1 MTTYDVY
8 SRQGADNRFA
18 PRSDVN
24 ALTNAQV
31 AQGAEIGTLKEQV
44 RAQLLLS
51 NMLPRPAG
59 PNIPAT
65 LVVGFIG
72 DSWCTARA
80 GGEGGAPEEAT
91 LAAVAARRLGVA
103 AAVSGQGSTGWAH
116 VPTPQGDTGFFS
128 APARVDAVLDAHPS
142 LLVVVGS
149 VNDNWAIDQ
158 PPVPSDPASGPA
170 AIKNS
175 VVALVT
181 RVRDRAPAL
190 PIIVVGPQPTSE
202 YRTYAGSSHKNA
214 AAVRAGVEAAG
225 GAGNGVWFTDWLG
238 VAVSPATRWD
248 PATSPNRHWGRGEV
262 ICYDGVNYEVTE
274 ASWVPSSNP
283 DAADPYL
290 ASFLPSAPVSRR
302 TAVLSGRGAV
312 GKTPSSGT
320 RALWLMADET
330 HVNVAGAQA
339 FGVELADRVIE
350 GVSALRDWII
360 AKGPVVVRPAT
371 PTPPPPGPNP
381 PAPPAPARPM
391 GALAD
396 VRDARWGVKWGA
408 LSATALQGAL
418 SQLPEGAAVR
428 GSAALPVRMSK
439 DEGADR
445 FVTSTVSSITPKGG
459 GAAVRINQSTVAQL
473 KAVEDVNGVV
483 ATLGE
488 ALDILDAA
496 PARTPIIVECMD
508 TSNDIIAD
516 YWVYDQKMMQY
527 LLGRYGAQ
535 AAKRVIVA
543 TNGTLNA
550 ARQKAKADAALKAL
564 PRLAYKPSGPWTA
577 EDVGALRA
585 VDMIACR
592 SNDASKPEVLAAIK
606 NHPEKPGLWW
616 AGMTTA
622 AHVDAAR
629 AASKAA
635 GLAIE
640 GWLMEAREAAP
651 GALSTALPVMP

>member
-1 MTTYDVY
+1 MATYPVY
-8 SRQGADNRFA
+8 SKAGVDRRFA
-18 PRSDVN
+18 PRASVD
-24 ALTNAQV
+24 ALTSAQV
-31 AQGAEIGTLKEQV
+31 AQGAEIGTLKEQI

-51 NMLPRPAG
+51 NMLPRQGG
-59 PNIPAT
+59 PGTPGALT
-65 LVVGFIG
+65 VGFIG
-72 DSWCTARA
+72 DSWCTAGA
-80 GGEGGAPEEAT
+80 GGQGGAPEEAT

-103 AAVSGQGSTGWAH
+103 AAVSGQGSTGWAR
-116 VPTPQGDTGFFS
+116 VPDPNPTGAAPFS
-128 APARVDAVLDAHPS
+128 APARVDAVLDARPS

-149 VNDNWAIDQ
+149 VNDNWTIDQ
-158 PPVPSDPASGPA
+158 PPIPSDPNSGPA
-170 AIKNS
+170 AITAS
-175 VVALVT
+175 VKALVD

-214 AAVRAGVEAAG
+214 KAVRDGVNAAG
-225 GAGNGVWFTDWLG
+225 GLTNGIWFSDWLG
-238 VAVSPATRWD
+238 VATTSATRWD
-248 PATSPNRHWGRGEV
+248 PATSPARHWSRGEV
-262 ICYDGVNYEVTE
+262 ICYEGVNYEVV
-274 ASWVPSSNP
+274 ADAWVPNANP

-302 TAVLSGRGAV
+302 TAVLTGKGAV
-312 GKTPSSGT
+312 GKTPASGT

-350 GVSALRDWII
+350 GTQALRDWII

-371 PTPPPPGPNP
+371 PTPPPPP
-381 PAPPAPARPM
+381 PTPPAPARPM

-418 SQLPEGAAVR
+418 SQLPQGAAVR

-459 GAAVRINQSTVAQL
+459 GAAVRINQSTIAQL

-496 PARTPIIVECMD
+496 PARSPIVVECMD

-516 YWVYDQKMMQY
+516 YWVYDQKMMEF
-527 LLGRYGAQ
+527 LLARYGAQ
-535 AAKRVIVA
+535 AAKRIIVA

-550 ARQKAKADAALKAL
+550 ARVKAKEDAALKVL
-564 PRLAYKPSGPWTA
+564 PRMACKPSGPWTA
-577 EDVGALRA
+577 EDIGKLKA

-606 NHPEKPGLWW
+606 NHPERPGLWW
-616 AGMTTA
+616 QGMTTA
-622 AHVDAAR
+622 GHVETAK

-640 GWLMEAREAAP
+640 GWLMEALEASP
-651 GALSTALPVMP
+651 GALSTALPIRP

>member
-8 SRQGADNRFA
+8 SKRGADKRFA
-18 PRSDVN
+18 PKADVN
-24 ALTNAQV
+24 ALTGAQI

-51 NMLPRPAG
+51 NMLPRQGG
-59 PNIPAT
+59 PGTPSA

-91 LAAVAARRLGVA
+91 MVQIAAKRLGVA
-103 AAVSGQGSTGWAH
+103 AAVSGQGSTGWART
-116 VPTPQGDTGFFS
+116 PSPQGSTGFFS
-128 APARVDAVLDAHPS
+128 APERVDAVLDAHPS

-149 VNDNWAIDQ
+149 VNDNWAIDR
-158 PPVPSDPASGPA
+158 PPTPADPASGPK
-170 AIKNS
+170 AITDS
-175 VVALVT
+175 VKALVD
-181 RVRDRAPAL
+181 RVRTRAPAL

-202 YRTYAGSSHKNA
+202 YRTYAGSSHKNVH
-214 AAVRAGVEAAG
+214 AVKDGVDLAG
-225 GAGNGVWFTDWLG
+225 GPANGVWFSDWLG
-238 VAVSPATRWD
+238 VATSPATRWD
-248 PATSPNRHWGRGEV
+248 PASSPGRHWGRGEI
-262 ICYDGVNYEVTE
+262 ICHEGVNYEVTE
-274 ASWVPSSNP
+274 AWIPSSNP

-312 GKTPSSGT
+312 GKTPASGT
-320 RALWLMADET
+320 RALWLMSDET

-339 FGVELADRVIE
+339 FGVELADRIIE
-350 GVSALRDWII
+350 GVVALREWVIS
-360 AKGPVVVRPAT
+360 KGPVVVRPA
-371 PTPPPPGPNP
+371 PAPPPGPGP
-381 PAPPAPARPM
+381 QPARPM

-459 GAAVRINQSTVAQL
+459 GAAVRINQSTVPQL

-527 LLGRYGAQ
+527 LLGRYGA
-535 AAKRVIVA
+535 AAPKRVIVA

-550 ARQKAKADAALKAL
+550 ARQKAKADAALKVL

-577 EDVGALRA
+577 EDIGGLKA

-592 SNDASKPEVLAAIK
+592 SNDTSKPEVLAAIK
-606 NHPEKPGLWW
+606 NHPEGPGLWW

-622 AHVDAAR
+622 AHVEAAK

-640 GWLMEAREAAP
+640 GWIMEAKEAAP
-651 GALSTALPVMP
+651 GALSTALPVRP

>member
-8 SRQGADNRFA
+8 SKRGADNRFA
-18 PRSDVN
+18 PKASVD

-31 AQGAEIGTLKEQV
+31 AQGAEIGTLKEQI

-51 NMLPRPAG
+51 NMLPRQGG
-59 PNIPAT
+59 PDTPSA

-72 DSWCTARA
+72 DSWMTPQA
-80 GGEGGAPEEAT
+80 GGQGGAPEEAT
-91 LAAVAARRLGVA
+91 MPQIAAKRLGVA
-103 AAVSGQGSTGWAH
+103 AAISGQGSTGWAR
-116 VPTPQGDTGFFS
+116 VPDPNPTGAAPFS
-128 APARVDAVLDAHPS
+128 APGRVDAVLDAHPS

-158 PPVPSDPASGPA
+158 PPVPSDPNSGPA
-170 AIKNS
+170 AITAS
-175 VVALVT
+175 VKALVD

-214 AAVRAGVEAAG
+214 KAVRDGVNASG
-225 GAGNGVWFTDWLG
+225 GADNGVWFMDWLG
-238 VAVSPATRWD
+238 VATTSATRWD
-248 PATSPNRHWGRGEV
+248 PAMSPARHWSRGEI
-262 ICYDGVNYEVTE
+262 ICYDGVNYEVV
-274 ASWVPSSNP
+274 ASSWVPQSNP

-302 TAVLSGRGAV
+302 TAVLTGKGAV
-312 GKTPSSGT
+312 GKPAATGT

-350 GVSALRDWII
+350 GTQALRDWII

-371 PTPPPPGPNP
+371 PPTPPPQ
-381 PAPPAPARPM
+381 PARPM

-408 LSATALQGAL
+408 LSASALGGAL
-418 SQLPEGAAVR
+418 SQLIEGETLR
-428 GSAALPVRMSK
+428 GSVALPVRMSK

-459 GAAVRINQSTVAQL
+459 GAAVRINASTIAQL

-496 PARTPIIVECMD
+496 PPRTPIIVECMD

-516 YWVYDQKMMQY
+516 YWVYDQKMMEF
-527 LLGRYGAQ
+527 LLARYGAA
-535 AAKRVIVA
+535 AAKRIIVA

-550 ARQKAKADAALKAL
+550 ARIKAKEDAALKVL

-577 EDVGALRA
+577 EDIGKLKA

-606 NHPEKPGLWW
+606 NHPERPGLWW
-616 AGMTTA
+616 QGMTTA
-622 AHVDAAR
+622 GHVESAK

-640 GWLMEAREAAP
+640 GWLMEALEASP
-651 GALSTALPVMP
+651 GALSTALPIMP

>member
-8 SRQGADNRFA
+8 SKRGADNRFA
-18 PRSDVN
+18 PKSDVGT
-24 ALTNAQV
+24 LTSAQI
-31 AQGAEIGTLKEQV
+31 AQGAEIGTLKEQI

-51 NMLPRPAG
+51 NMLPRQGG
-59 PNIPAT
+59 PGTPSALT
-65 LVVGFIG
+65 VGFIG
-72 DSWCTARA
+72 DSWMTPQA
-80 GGEGGAPEEAT
+80 GGPGGASEEAT
-91 LAAVAARRLGVA
+91 MPQIAAKRLGVA
-103 AAVSGQGSTGWAH
+103 AAVSGQGSTGWAR
-116 VPTPQGDTGFFS
+116 TPSPANGTGFFS

-158 PPVPSDPASGPA
+158 PPVPSDPASGPR
-170 AIKNS
+170 AISQS
-175 VVALVT
+175 VKALVD

-190 PIIVVGPQPTSE
+190 PIVVVGPQPTSE

-214 AAVRAGVEAAG
+214 HAVFDGVTAAG
-225 GAGNGVWFTDWLG
+225 GLTNGIWFSDWLG
-238 VAVSPATRWD
+238 VATSPATRWD
-248 PATSPNRHWGRGEV
+248 PATSPNRHWSQGEV

-274 ASWVPSSNP
+274 AWIPSSNP

-302 TAVLSGRGAV
+302 TAVLTGRGAV

-339 FGVELADRVIE
+339 FGVELADRIIE
-350 GVSALRDWII
+350 GVAALREWII
-360 AKGPVVVRPAT
+360 ARGPVVVRPA
-371 PTPPPPGPNP
+371 PATPPDPN
-381 PAPPAPARPM
+381 PPAPARPM

-418 SQLPEGAAVR
+418 AQLPEGAAVR

-527 LLGRYGAQ
+527 LLARYGAQ

-550 ARQKAKADAALKAL
+550 ARQKAKADAALKVL

-577 EDVGALRA
+577 EDVGALKA

-606 NHPEKPGLWW
+606 NHPEGPGLWW

-622 AHVDAAR
+622 AHVEAAR

-640 GWLMEAREAAP
+640 GWLMEAKEAAP
-651 GALSTALPVMP
+651 GALSTALPVKP

>member
-8 SRQGADNRFA
+8 SKTGADNRFA
-18 PRSDVN
+18 PKADVN
-24 ALTNAQV
+24 ALTSAQI

-44 RAQLLLS
+44 RAQLVLA
-51 NMLPRPAG
+51 NMLPRLGG
-59 PNIPAT
+59 PSAPST
-65 LVVGFIG
+65 VVVGFIG
-72 DSWCTARA
+72 DSWSTPGA
-80 GGEGGAPEEAT
+80 GGQGGAPEEAT
-91 LAAVAARRLGVA
+91 MPQIAAKRLGVG

-116 VPTPQGDTGFFS
+116 VPTPTPQGDTGFFS
-128 APARVDAVLDAHPS
+128 APKRVDAVLDAHPS

-158 PPVPSDPASGPA
+158 PPVPSDPASGPK
-170 AIKNS
+170 AISQS
-175 VVALVT
+175 VKALVD
-181 RVRDRAPAL
+181 RVRTRAPAL

-202 YRTYAGSSHKNA
+202 YRTYSGSSHKNVH
-214 AAVRAGVEAAG
+214 AVKDGVDLAG
-225 GAGNGVWFTDWLG
+225 GLTNGIWFSDWLG
-238 VAVSPATRWD
+238 VATSPATRWD
-248 PATSPNRHWGRGEV
+248 PASSPNRHWVRGEI
-262 ICYDGVNYEVTE
+262 ICHEGVNYEVV
-274 ASWVPSSNP
+274 ADAWVPSANP

-312 GKTPSSGT
+312 GKTPASGT
-320 RALWLMADET
+320 RALWLMSDET

-350 GVSALRDWII
+350 GVQALREWII
-360 AKGPVVVRPAT
+360 SKGPVVVRPA
-371 PTPPPPGPNP
+371 PAPGPGP
-381 PAPPAPARPM
+381 QPAGRPC
-391 GALAD
+391 GAAAD

-408 LSATALQGAL
+408 LSASALQAAL
-418 SQLPEGAAVR
+418 AQLPEGGGAALR

-459 GAAVRINQSTVAQL
+459 GAAVRINQSTVPQL
-473 KAVEDVNGVV
+473 KAVEDVNGTV

-516 YWVYDQKMMQY
+516 YWVYDRKMMEF
-527 LLGRYGAQ
+527 LLARYGAN

-550 ARQKAKADAALKAL
+550 ARAKAKADAALKVL

-577 EDVGALRA
+577 EDIGALKA

-592 SNDASKPEVLAAIK
+592 SNDTSKPEVLTAIK

-622 AHVDAAR
+622 AHVEAAKT
-629 AASKAA
+629 ASKAA

-640 GWLMEAREAAP
+640 GWIMEAKEAAP
-651 GALSTALPVMP
+651 GALSTALPVRP

>member
-1 MTTYDVY
+1 MATYPVY
-8 SRQGADNRFA
+8 SKAGVDRRFA
-18 PRSDVN
+18 PKASVD

-51 NMLPRPAG
+51 NMLPRQGG
-59 PNIPAT
+59 PGVPTT

-72 DSWCTARA
+72 DSWAIPGA
-80 GGEGGAPEEAT
+80 GGQGGAPEEAT
-91 LAAVAARRLGVA
+91 MPQIAARRLGVA
-103 AAVSGQGSTGWAH
+103 AAVSGQGSTGWART
-116 VPTPQGDTGFFS
+116 PTPQGDTGFFS
-128 APARVDAVLDAHPS
+128 APARVDKVLDAHPS

-158 PPVPSDPASGPA
+158 PPVPSDPASGPK
-170 AIKNS
+170 AIKDS
-175 VVALVT
+175 VTSLVT

-214 AAVRAGVEAAG
+214 AAVKAGVEAAG
-225 GAGNGVWFTDWLG
+225 GPMNGIWFSDWLG
-238 VAVSPATRWD
+238 VATTSATRWD
-248 PATSPNRHWGRGEV
+248 PATSPARHWSRGEI
-262 ICYDGVNYEVTE
+262 ICYEGVNYEVT
-274 ASWVPSSNP
+274 ADAWVPSVNP

-312 GKTPSSGT
+312 GKTPASGT

-350 GVSALRDWII
+350 GVQALREWII

-371 PTPPPPGPNP
+371 PTPPPPPGPTP
-381 PAPPAPARPM
+381 PARPM

-408 LSATALQGAL
+408 LSATALRGAL
-418 SQLPEGAAVR
+418 SQLIEGETLR
-428 GSAALPVRMSK
+428 GSVALPVRMSK

-459 GAAVRINQSTVAQL
+459 GAAVRINQSTIAQL

-496 PARTPIIVECMD
+496 PARSPIVVECMD
-508 TSNDIIAD
+508 TNNDIIAD
-516 YWVYDQKMMQY
+516 YWVYDRKMMEF
-527 LLGRYGAQ
+527 LLARYGAQ
-535 AAKRVIVA
+535 VAKRVIVA

-550 ARQKAKADAALKAL
+550 ARVKAKADAALKVL
-564 PRLAYKPSGPWTA
+564 PRMACKPSGPWTA
-577 EDVGALRA
+577 EDIGRLKA

-606 NHPEKPGLWW
+606 NHPERPGLWW
-616 AGMTTA
+616 QGMTTA
-622 AHVDAAR
+622 GHVESAK

-640 GWLMEAREAAP
+640 GWLMEALEASP
-651 GALSTALPVMP
+651 GALSTALPIMP

>member
-1 MTTYDVY
+1 MATYPVY
-8 SRQGADNRFA
+8 SKAGVDRRFA
-18 PRSDVN
+18 PKASVE

-31 AQGAEIGTLKEQV
+31 AQGAEIGTLKEQI

-51 NMLPRPAG
+51 NMLPRQGGPGTPAS
-59 PNIPAT
+59 I
-65 LVVGFIG
+65 VVGFIG
-72 DSWCTARA
+72 DSWATPGA
-80 GGEGGAPEEAT
+80 GGQGGAPEEAT
-91 LAAVAARRLGVA
+91 MPQIAAKRLGVA
-103 AAVSGQGSTGWAH
+103 AAISGQGSTGWAR
-116 VPTPQGDTGFFS
+116 VPDPNPTGAAPFS

-158 PPVPSDPASGPA
+158 PPTPGDPASGPA
-170 AIKNS
+170 AVKAS
-175 VVALVT
+175 VQALVT

-190 PIIVVGPQPTSE
+190 PIVVVGPQPTSE
-202 YRTYAGSSHKNA
+202 YRAYAGSSHKNA
-214 AAVRAGVEAAG
+214 AAVKAGVVAAG
-225 GAGNGVWFTDWLG
+225 GSANGIWFSDWLG
-238 VAVSPATRWD
+238 VATTSATRWD
-248 PATSPNRHWGRGEV
+248 PATSPARHWSRSEV
-262 ICYDGVNYEVTE
+262 ICFDGVNYEVV
-274 ASWVPSSNP
+274 ADAWVPNANP

-290 ASFLPSAPVSRR
+290 ASFLPSTPVSRR

-312 GKTPSSGT
+312 GKTPASGT

-339 FGVELADRVIE
+339 FGVELADRIIE
-350 GVSALRDWII
+350 GVQALREWII
-360 AKGPVVVRPAT
+360 SKGPVVVRPA
-371 PTPPPPGPNP
+371 PP
-381 PAPPAPARPM
+381 PARPT

-408 LSATALQGAL
+408 LSASALQGAL
-418 SQLPEGAAVR
+418 SQLPEGETLR
-428 GSAALPVRMSK
+428 GSVALPVRMSK

-459 GAAVRINQSTVAQL
+459 GAAVRINQSTIAQL

-488 ALDILDAA
+488 ALSLLDAA
-496 PARTPIIVECMD
+496 PPRTPIVVECMD
-508 TSNDIIAD
+508 TNNDIIAD
-516 YWVYDQKMMQY
+516 YWVYDQKMMEF
-527 LLGRYGAQ
+527 LLARYGAQ
-535 AAKRVIVA
+535 AAKRIIVA

-550 ARQKAKADAALKAL
+550 ARIKAKEDAALKVL
-564 PRLAYKPSGPWTA
+564 PRMAYKPSGPWTA
-577 EDVGALRA
+577 EDINALKA

-592 SNDASKPEVLAAIK
+592 SNDASEPEVLAAIK
-606 NHPEKPGLWW
+606 NHPERPGLWW

-622 AHVDAAR
+622 GHVETAK

-640 GWLMEAREAAP
+640 GWLMEALEAAP
-651 GALSTALPVMP
+651 GALSTALPVRP

>member
-1 MTTYDVY
+1 MATYPVY
-8 SRQGADNRFA
+8 SKAGVDRRFA
-18 PRSDVN
+18 PKASVD

-31 AQGAEIGTLKEQV
+31 AQGAEIGTLKERI

-51 NMLPRPAG
+51 NMLPRLAG
-59 PNIPAT
+59 PNTPAT

-91 LAAVAARRLGVA
+91 MVQIAAKRLGVA
-103 AAVSGQGSTGWAH
+103 AAVSGQGSTGWART
-116 VPTPQGDTGFFS
+116 PSPQGTTGFFS

-149 VNDNWAIDQ
+149 VNDNWTIDQ
-158 PPVPSDPASGPA
+158 PPTPGDPESGPA
-170 AIKNS
+170 AIKAS
-175 VVALVT
+175 VVSLVT

-190 PIIVVGPQPTSE
+190 PIVVVGPQPTSE

-214 AAVRAGVEAAG
+214 KAVRDGVNASG
-225 GAGNGVWFTDWLG
+225 GANNGVWFSDWLG
-238 VAVSPATRWD
+238 VATAPATRWD
-248 PATSPNRHWGRGEV
+248 PATSPARHWSRSEV
-262 ICYDGVNYEVTE
+262 ICYEGVNYEVT
-274 ASWVPSSNP
+274 ADSWVPSSNP

-302 TAVLSGRGAV
+302 TAVLTGRGAV
-312 GKTPSSGT
+312 GKPSATGT
-320 RALWLMADET
+320 RALWLMSDET
-330 HVNVAGAQA
+330 HVNVGGAQA

-350 GVSALRDWII
+350 GVQALREWII
-360 AKGPVVVRPAT
+360 SKGPVIVRPAS
-371 PTPPPPGPNP
+371 PT
-381 PAPPAPARPM
+381 PARPT

-428 GSAALPVRMSK
+428 GSVALPVRMSK

-459 GAAVRINQSTVAQL
+459 GAAVRINASTIAQL

-488 ALDILDAA
+488 ALSLLDAA
-496 PARTPIIVECMD
+496 PARTPIVVECMD

-527 LLGRYGAQ
+527 LLARYGA
-535 AAKRVIVA
+535 AAPKRIIVA

-550 ARQKAKADAALKAL
+550 ARIKAKEDAALKVL

-577 EDVGALRA
+577 EDIGRLKA

-606 NHPEKPGLWW
+606 NHPERPGLWW
-616 AGMTTA
+616 QGMTTA
-622 AHVDAAR
+622 AHVEAAR

-640 GWLMEAREAAP
+640 GWLMEAKEAAP
-651 GALSTALPVMP
+651 GALSTALPVKP

>member
-8 SRQGADNRFA
+8 SRRGADNRFA
-18 PRSDVN
+18 DKA
-24 ALTNAQV
+24 ALNSLTSAQI
-31 AQGAEIGTLKEQV
+31 AQGAEIGALKEQV
-44 RAQLLLS
+44 RAQLVLA
-51 NMLPRPAG
+51 NMLPRLGG
-59 PNIPAT
+59 PSTPST
-65 LVVGFIG
+65 VVVGFIG
-72 DSWCTARA
+72 DSWATPGA
-80 GGEGGAPEEAT
+80 GGPGGASEEAT
-91 LAAVAARRLGVA
+91 MPQIAAKRLGVA
-103 AAVSGQGSTGWAH
+103 AAVSGQGSTGWART
-116 VPTPQGDTGFFS
+116 PTPQGDTGFFS
-128 APARVDAVLDAHPS
+128 APSRIDAVLDAHPA

-158 PPVPSDPASGPA
+158 PPTPGDPESGPR
-170 AIKNS
+170 AITDS
-175 VVALVT
+175 VKALVD

-190 PIIVVGPQPTSE
+190 PIIIVGPQPTSE

-214 AAVRAGVEAAG
+214 AAVKAGVAAAG
-225 GAGNGVWFTDWLG
+225 GQSNGVWFSDWLG

-248 PATSPNRHWGRGEV
+248 PTAGPNRHWGRGEV
-262 ICYDGVNYEVTE
+262 ICYDGVNYEVT
-274 ASWVPSSNP
+274 ADSWVPSVNP

-312 GKTPSSGT
+312 GKTPASGT
-320 RALWLMADET
+320 RALWLMNDET
-330 HVNVAGAQA
+330 HVNVGGAQA

-350 GVSALRDWII
+350 GVVALREWII
-360 AKGPVVVRPAT
+360 SKGPVVVRPAS
-371 PTPPPPGPNP
+371 PTPPGPGPQ
-381 PAPPAPARPM
+381 PARPM
-391 GALAD
+391 GAMAD

-408 LSATALQGAL
+408 LSTTALQGAL
-418 SQLPEGAAVR
+418 AQLPEGGAAALR

-459 GAAVRINQSTVAQL
+459 GAAVRINQSTIAQL
-473 KAVEDVNGVV
+473 KAVEDVNGTV

-496 PARTPIIVECMD
+496 PARTPVIVECMD

-516 YWVYDQKMMQY
+516 YWVYDRRMMEF
-527 LLGRYGAQ
+527 LLGRYGA
-535 AAKRVIVA
+535 AASKRVIVA

-550 ARQKAKADAALKAL
+550 ARQKAKADAALRVL

-577 EDVGALRA
+577 EDISALKA

-592 SNDASKPEVLAAIK
+592 SNDTSKPEVLAAIK

-622 AHVDAAR
+622 AHVDAAKT
-629 AASKAA
+629 ASRAA

-640 GWLMEAREAAP
+640 GWIMEAKEAAP
-651 GALSTALPVMP
+651 GALSTALPVRP

>member
-1 MTTYDVY
+1 MVTYPVY
-8 SRQGADNRFA
+8 SKAGVDRRFA
-18 PRSDVN
+18 PKASVD

-31 AQGAEIGTLKEQV
+31 AQGAEIGELKEQV

-51 NMLPRPAG
+51 NMLPRQGG
-59 PNIPAT
+59 PGTPSALT
-65 LVVGFIG
+65 VGFIG

-80 GGEGGAPEEAT
+80 GGPEGAPEEAT
-91 LAAVAARRLGVA
+91 MPQIAAKRLGVA

-116 VPTPQGDTGFFS
+116 VPTPQNGTGFFS

-158 PPVPSDPASGPA
+158 PPVPSDPASGPR
-170 AIKNS
+170 AISQS
-175 VVALVT
+175 VKALVD

-214 AAVRAGVEAAG
+214 KAVLDGVTAAG
-225 GAGNGVWFTDWLG
+225 GAGNGIHFVDWLG
-238 VAVSPATRWD
+238 VATSPATRWD

-262 ICYDGVNYEVTE
+262 ICYDGVNYEVT
-274 ASWVPSSNP
+274 ADSWVPSSNP

-312 GKTPSSGT
+312 GKTPASGT
-320 RALWLMADET
+320 RALWLMSDET
-330 HVNVAGAQA
+330 HVNVGGAQA
-339 FGVELADRVIE
+339 FGVELADRIIE
-350 GVSALRDWII
+350 GVQALRDWII
-360 AKGPVVVRPAT
+360 AKGPVVVRPA
-371 PTPPPPGPNP
+371 PPPGPGP
-381 PAPPAPARPM
+381 QPARPM

-408 LSATALQGAL
+408 LSATALRGAL

-445 FVTSTVSSITPKGG
+445 FVTSTVSTITPKGG

-473 KAVEDVNGVV
+473 KAVEDVNGTV

-527 LLGRYGAQ
+527 LLGRYGA
-535 AAKRVIVA
+535 AASKRVIVA

-550 ARQKAKADAALKAL
+550 ARQKAKADAALKVL

-577 EDVGALRA
+577 EDIGGLKA

-592 SNDASKPEVLAAIK
+592 SNDTSKPEVLAAIK
-606 NHPEKPGLWW
+606 NHPEGPGLWW

-629 AASKAA
+629 AASSAA

-640 GWLMEAREAAP
+640 GWLMEAKEAAP
-651 GALSTALPVMP
+651 GALSTALPVRP

>member
-8 SRQGADNRFA
+8 SKRGADNRFA
-18 PRSDVN
+18 PKASVDS
-24 ALTNAQV
+24 LTNAQV

-51 NMLPRPAG
+51 NMLPRLGG
-59 PNIPAT
+59 PNTPST
-65 LVVGFIG
+65 VVVGFIG
-72 DSWCTARA
+72 DSWCTAGA
-80 GGEGGAPEEAT
+80 GGQGGAPEEAT
-91 LAAVAARRLGVA
+91 MVSVAAKRLGVG
-103 AAVSGQGSTGWAH
+103 AAVSGQGSTGWART
-116 VPTPQGDTGFFS
+116 PSPQGSTGFFS
-128 APARVDAVLDAHPS
+128 APSRIDAVLDAHPS

-158 PPVPSDPASGPA
+158 PPVPSDPASGPR
-170 AIKNS
+170 AISQAVK
-175 VVALVT
+175 ALVD
-181 RVRDRAPAL
+181 RVRTRAPAL

-202 YRTYAGSSHKNA
+202 YRTYAGSSHKNVH
-214 AAVRAGVEAAG
+214 AVKDGVDLAG
-225 GAGNGVWFTDWLG
+225 GPANGIWFTDWLG

-248 PATSPNRHWGRGEV
+248 PASSPNRHWGRGEI
-262 ICYDGVNYEVTE
+262 ICYDGVNYEVT
-274 ASWVPSSNP
+274 ADSWVPSANP

-312 GKTPSSGT
+312 GKTPASGT
-320 RALWLMADET
+320 RALWLMSDET
-330 HVNVAGAQA
+330 HVNVGGAQA
-339 FGVELADRVIE
+339 FGVELADRIIE
-350 GVSALRDWII
+350 GVASLREWII
-360 AKGPVVVRPAT
+360 SKGPVVVRPA
-371 PTPPPPGPNP
+371 PAPGP
-381 PAPPAPARPM
+381 AAVRPM
-391 GALAD
+391 GAAAD

-459 GAAVRINQSTVAQL
+459 GAAVRINQSTIAQL

-496 PARTPIIVECMD
+496 PARTPVIVECMD

-516 YWVYDQKMMQY
+516 YWVYDRKMMEF
-527 LLGRYGAQ
+527 LLARYGA
-535 AAKRVIVA
+535 AAPERVIVA

-550 ARQKAKADAALKAL
+550 ARQKAKADAALKVL

-592 SNDASKPEVLAAIK
+592 SNDTSKPEVLAAIR

-622 AHVDAAR
+622 AHVEAAKT
-629 AASKAA
+629 ASSAA

-640 GWLMEAREAAP
+640 GWIMEAKEAAP
-651 GALSTALPVMP
+651 GALSTALPVRP

>member
-8 SRQGADNRFA
+8 SKTGADNRFA
-18 PRSDVN
+18 PKASVD
-24 ALTNAQV
+24 ALTSAQI
-31 AQGAEIGTLKEQV
+31 AQGAEIGTLREQV
-44 RAQLLLS
+44 RAQLVLA
-51 NMLPRPAG
+51 NMLPRQGG
-59 PNIPAT
+59 PGVPTA

-72 DSWCTARA
+72 DSWMTPGA
-80 GGEGGAPEEAT
+80 GGQGGAPEEAT
-91 LAAVAARRLGVA
+91 VPQIAAKRLGVG

-116 VPTPQGDTGFFS
+116 VPTPAPAGVGFFS
-128 APARVDAVLDAHPS
+128 SPSRIDAVLDAHPS

-158 PPVPSDPASGPA
+158 PPTPADPASGPK
-170 AIKNS
+170 AISQS
-175 VVALVT
+175 VKALVE

-202 YRTYAGSSHKNA
+202 YRTYAGSSHKNVH
-214 AAVRAGVEAAG
+214 AVKDGVDLAG
-225 GAGNGVWFTDWLG
+225 GLTNGIWFSDWLG

-248 PATSPNRHWGRGEV
+248 PTAGPNRHWGRGEV

-312 GKTPSSGT
+312 GKTPASGT
-320 RALWLMADET
+320 RALWLMNDET

-339 FGVELADRVIE
+339 FGVELADRIIE

-360 AKGPVVVRPAT
+360 AKGPVVVRSAT
-371 PTPPPPGPNP
+371 PPAPPPPGPNP
-381 PAPPAPARPM
+381 PAGRPC
-391 GALAD
+391 GAAAD

-418 SQLPEGAAVR
+418 SQLPEGGGAVLR

-459 GAAVRINQSTVAQL
+459 GAAVRINQSTIAQL
-473 KAVEDVNGVV
+473 KAVEDVNGTV

-496 PARTPIIVECMD
+496 PARTPVIVECMD

-516 YWVYDQKMMQY
+516 YWVYDRKMMQY
-527 LLGRYGAQ
+527 LLARYGAA

-550 ARQKAKADAALKAL
+550 ARQKAKADAALKVL

-577 EDVGALRA
+577 EDVGALKA

-592 SNDASKPEVLAAIK
+592 SNDTSEPEVLAAIR

-622 AHVDAAR
+622 AHVEAAR

-640 GWLMEAREAAP
+640 GWIMEAKEAAP
-651 GALSTALPVMP
+651 GALSTALPVRP

>member
-8 SRQGADNRFA
+8 SKRGADNRFA
-18 PRSDVN
+18 PKSEVG
-24 ALTNAQV
+24 ALTSAQV

-51 NMLPRPAG
+51 NMLPRLGG
-59 PNIPAT
+59 PNTPST
-65 LVVGFIG
+65 VVVGFIG
-72 DSWCTARA
+72 DSWMTPGA
-80 GGEGGAPEEAT
+80 GGQGGAPEEAT
-91 LAAVAARRLGVA
+91 MPQIAAKRLGVG
-103 AAVSGQGSTGWAH
+103 AAVSGQGSTGWAR
-116 VPTPQGDTGFFS
+116 TPNPANGTGFFS
-128 APARVDAVLDAHPS
+128 APERVDAVLDAHPS

-158 PPVPSDPASGPA
+158 PPTPADPASGPA
-170 AIKNS
+170 AIKAS
-175 VVALVT
+175 VQALVT

-190 PIIVVGPQPTSE
+190 PIVIIGPQPTSE

-214 AAVRAGVEAAG
+214 HAVFDGVTAAG
-225 GAGNGVWFTDWLG
+225 GLTNGIWFSDWLG
-238 VAVSPATRWD
+238 VATSAATRWD
-248 PATSPNRHWGRGEV
+248 PASSPNRHWGRGEV
-262 ICYDGVNYEVTE
+262 ICHEGVNYEVV
-274 ASWVPSSNP
+274 ADVWVPSMNP

-312 GKTPSSGT
+312 GKTPASGT

-330 HVNVAGAQA
+330 HVNVGGAQA

-350 GVSALRDWII
+350 GVQALREWII
-360 AKGPVVVRPAT
+360 SKGPVVVRPAS
-371 PTPPPPGPNP
+371 PTPPPPNP
-381 PAPPAPARPM
+381 PAPTPTRPT

-527 LLGRYGAQ
+527 LLGRYGA
-535 AAKRVIVA
+535 AASKRVIVA

-550 ARQKAKADAALKAL
+550 ARQKAKADAALKVL

-577 EDVGALRA
+577 EDISALKA

-592 SNDASKPEVLAAIK
+592 SNDTSKPEVLAAIR

-640 GWLMEAREAAP
+640 GWIMEAKEAAP
-651 GALSTALPVMP
+651 GALSTALPVKP

>member
-1 MTTYDVY
+1 MATYPVY
-8 SRQGADNRFA
+8 SKAGVDRRFA
-18 PRSDVN
+18 PKASVD

-51 NMLPRPAG
+51 NMLPRQGGPGTPAS
-59 PNIPAT
+59 I
-65 LVVGFIG
+65 VVGFIG
-72 DSWCTARA
+72 DSWATPGA
-80 GGEGGAPEEAT
+80 GGAGGAPEEAT
-91 LAAVAARRLGVA
+91 MVSVAAKRLGVA
-103 AAVSGQGSTGWAH
+103 AAISGQGSTGWAR
-116 VPTPQGDTGFFS
+116 VPDPNPTGAAPFS

-158 PPVPSDPASGPA
+158 PPVPSDPASGPE
-170 AIKNS
+170 AIKDS
-175 VVALVT
+175 VTSLVT

-190 PIIVVGPQPTSE
+190 PIVVVGPQPTSE

-214 AAVRAGVEAAG
+214 KAVRDGVNASG
-225 GAGNGVWFTDWLG
+225 GASNGVWFTDWLG
-238 VAVSPATRWD
+238 VSVSSATRWD
-248 PATSPNRHWGRGEV
+248 PATSPARHWSRSEV
-262 ICYDGVNYEVTE
+262 ICYDGVNYEVV
-274 ASWVPSSNP
+274 ASSWVPQSNP

-302 TAVLSGRGAV
+302 TAVLTGKGAV
-312 GKTPSSGT
+312 GKPAATGT

-339 FGVELADRVIE
+339 FGVELADRIIE
-350 GVSALRDWII
+350 GVQALREWIL

-371 PTPPPPGPNP
+371 PTPPPPQ
-381 PAPPAPARPM
+381 PARPM

-408 LSATALQGAL
+408 LSASALGGAL
-418 SQLPEGAAVR
+418 SQLIEGETLR
-428 GSAALPVRMSK
+428 GSVALPVRMSK

-459 GAAVRINQSTVAQL
+459 GAAVRINASTIAQL

-496 PARTPIIVECMD
+496 PPRSPIVVECMD

-516 YWVYDQKMMQY
+516 YWVYDQKMMQF
-527 LLGRYGAQ
+527 LLGRYGA
-535 AAKRVIVA
+535 AASKRVIVA

-550 ARQKAKADAALKAL
+550 ARIKAKEDAALKVL
-564 PRLAYKPSGPWTA
+564 PRMACKPSGPWTA
-577 EDVGALRA
+577 EDIGKLKA

-606 NHPEKPGLWW
+606 NHPERPGLWW
-616 AGMTTA
+616 QGMTTA
-622 AHVDAAR
+622 GHVESAK
-629 AASKAA
+629 AASRAA

-640 GWLMEAREAAP
+640 GWLMEALEASP
-651 GALSTALPVMP
+651 GALSTALPIMP

>member
-1 MTTYDVY
+1 MTTFSVY
-8 SRQGADNRFA
+8 TKAGADKRFA
-18 PRSDVN
+18 DKAGVE
-24 ALTNAQV
+24 ALTSAQI
-31 AQGAEIGTLKEQV
+31 AQGAEIGDLKERM

-51 NMLPRPAG
+51 NMLPRVGG
-59 PNIPAT
+59 PGVPTA

-72 DSWCTARA
+72 DSWCTPGA
-80 GGEGGAPEEAT
+80 GGQGGAPEEAT
-91 LAAVAARRLGVA
+91 MVQIAAKRLGA
-103 AAVSGQGSTGWAH
+103 AAAISGQGSTGWART
-116 VPTPQGDTGFFS
+116 PSPQGSTGFFS
-128 APARVDAVLDAHPS
+128 APERVDAVLDAHPS

-158 PPVPSDPASGPA
+158 PPTPADPASGPK
-170 AIKNS
+170 AITDS
-175 VVALVT
+175 VVSLVT

-202 YRTYAGSSHKNA
+202 YRTYAGSSHKNVH
-214 AAVRAGVEAAG
+214 AVKAGVDASG
-225 GAGNGVWFTDWLG
+225 GVNNGIWFSDWLG
-238 VAVSPATRWD
+238 VATSPATRWD
-248 PATSPNRHWGRGEV
+248 PASSPNRHWGRGEV
-262 ICYDGVNYEVTE
+262 ICFDGVNYEVTE
-274 ASWVPSSNP
+274 AWTPSSNP

-302 TAVLSGRGAV
+302 TAVLTGKGAV
-312 GKTPSSGT
+312 GKTPASGT
-320 RALWLMADET
+320 RALWLMSDET

-339 FGVELADRVIE
+339 FGVELADRIIE
-350 GVSALRDWII
+350 GTQALRDWII
-360 AKGPVVVRPAT
+360 AKGPVVVHPASPT
-371 PTPPPPGPNP
+371 PPPPPGPNP
-381 PAPPAPARPM
+381 PAAARPM

-459 GAAVRINQSTVAQL
+459 GAAVRINQSTIAQL

-496 PARTPIIVECMD
+496 PARTPVIVECMD

-527 LLGRYGAQ
+527 LLARYGA
-535 AAKRVIVA
+535 AASKRVIIA

-577 EDVGALRA
+577 EDVGALKA

-592 SNDASKPEVLAAIK
+592 SNDTSKPEVLAAIK

-622 AHVDAAR
+622 AHVDAAK

-640 GWLMEAREAAP
+640 GWIMEAKEAAP
-651 GALSTALPVMP
+651 GALSTALPVRP

>member
-1 MTTYDVY
+1 MATYPVY
-8 SRQGADNRFA
+8 SKKGADNRFA
-18 PRSDVN
+18 PRSDVS
-24 ALTNAQV
+24 ALTSAQI
-31 AQGAEIGTLKEQV
+31 AQGAEIGTLKEQI

-51 NMLPRPAG
+51 NMLPRQGGPGTPAS
-59 PNIPAT
+59 I
-65 LVVGFIG
+65 VVGFIG
-72 DSWCTARA
+72 DSWATPGA
-80 GGEGGAPEEAT
+80 GGAGGAPEGGT
-91 LAAVAARRLGVA
+91 MPQIAAKRLGVA
-103 AAVSGQGSTGWAH
+103 AAISGQGSTGWAR
-116 VPTPQGDTGFFS
+116 VPDPNPTGAAPFS

-158 PPVPSDPASGPA
+158 PPTPGDPESGPR
-170 AIKNS
+170 AIRAS
-175 VVALVT
+175 VTSLVT

-214 AAVRAGVEAAG
+214 KAVLDGVNASG
-225 GAGNGVWFTDWLG
+225 GANNGIHFVDWLG
-238 VAVSPATRWD
+238 VATSPATRWD
-248 PATSPNRHWGRGEV
+248 PTSGPNRHWGRGEI
-262 ICYDGVNYEVTE
+262 ICYDGVNYEVV
-274 ASWVPSSNP
+274 AGAWVPSANP

-312 GKTPSSGT
+312 GKTPASGT
-320 RALWLMADET
+320 RALWLMNDET
-330 HVNVAGAQA
+330 HVNVGGAQA
-339 FGVELADRVIE
+339 FGVELADRIIE
-350 GVSALRDWII
+350 GVQALRDWII
-360 AKGPVVVRPAT
+360 AKGPVVVRPAS
-371 PTPPPPGPNP
+371 PTPPGPNP
-381 PAPPAPARPM
+381 QPARPM

-459 GAAVRINQSTVAQL
+459 GAAVRINQSTIVQL
-473 KAVEDVNGVV
+473 KAVEDVNGTV

-488 ALDILDAA
+488 ALSLLDAA

-516 YWVYDQKMMQY
+516 YWVYDRKMMQF
-527 LLGRYGAQ
+527 LLARYGAQ
-535 AAKRVIVA
+535 AAAKRIIVA

-550 ARQKAKADAALKAL
+550 ARQKAKADAALKVL

-577 EDVGALRA
+577 EDIGKLKA

-592 SNDASKPEVLAAIK
+592 SNDTSKPEVLAAIK
-606 NHPEKPGLWW
+606 NHPEGPGLWW

-629 AASKAA
+629 AASRAA
-635 GLAIE
+635 GLSIE
-640 GWLMEAREAAP
+640 GWIMEAKEAAP
-651 GALSTALPVMP
+651 GALSTALPIRP

>member
-1 MTTYDVY
+1 MATYPVY
-8 SRQGADNRFA
+8 SKAGVDRRFA
-18 PRSDVN
+18 PKASVD

-31 AQGAEIGTLKEQV
+31 AQGAEIAAVKEQI

-51 NMLPRPAG
+51 NMLPRQGG
-59 PNIPAT
+59 PNTPSAIT
-65 LVVGFIG
+65 VGFIG
-72 DSWCTARA
+72 DSWCAAGA
-80 GGEGGAPEEAT
+80 GGVGGAPEEAIMPQI
-91 LAAVAARRLGVA
+91 AAKRLGVA
-103 AAVSGQGSTGWAH
+103 AAVSGQGSTGWART
-116 VPTPQGDTGFFS
+116 PTPQGDTGFFS

-158 PPVPSDPASGPA
+158 PPVPSDPASGPK
-170 AIKNS
+170 AISQS
-175 VVALVT
+175 VKALVD

-214 AAVRAGVEAAG
+214 KAVREGVNASG
-225 GAGNGVWFTDWLG
+225 GANNGVWFTDWLG
-238 VAVSPATRWD
+238 VATTSATRWD
-248 PATSPNRHWGRGEV
+248 PATSPARHWSRGEI
-262 ICYDGVNYEVTE
+262 ICYDGVNYEVV
-274 ASWVPSSNP
+274 ADSWVPSANP

-302 TAVLSGRGAV
+302 TAVLTGKGAV
-312 GKTPSSGT
+312 GKPAATGT

-350 GVSALRDWII
+350 GVQALREWII

-371 PTPPPPGPNP
+371 PAPPPTP
-381 PAPPAPARPM
+381 PARPM

-408 LSATALQGAL
+408 LSASALRGAL
-418 SQLPEGAAVR
+418 SQLVEGETLR
-428 GSAALPVRMSK
+428 GSVALPVRMSK

-459 GAAVRINQSTVAQL
+459 GAAVRINASTIAQL
-473 KAVEDVNGVV
+473 KAVKDVNGVV

-496 PARTPIIVECMD
+496 PARSPIVVECMD

-516 YWVYDQKMMQY
+516 YWVYDQKMMEF

-535 AAKRVIVA
+535 AAKRIIVA

-550 ARQKAKADAALKAL
+550 ARIKAKEDAALKVL
-564 PRLAYKPSGPWTA
+564 PRMACKPSGPWTA
-577 EDVGALRA
+577 EDIGKLKA

-606 NHPEKPGLWW
+606 NHPERPGLWW
-616 AGMTTA
+616 QGMTTA
-622 AHVDAAR
+622 GHVETAK

-640 GWLMEAREAAP
+640 GWLMEALEASP
-651 GALSTALPVMP
+651 GALSTALPITP

>member
-8 SRQGADNRFA
+8 SRQGADKRFA
-18 PRSDVN
+18 PRSDLG
-24 ALTNAQV
+24 ALTSAQI
-31 AQGAEIGTLKEQV
+31 AQGAEIGTLKEQI
-44 RAQLLLS
+44 RAQAVLS
-51 NMLPRPAG
+51 NMLPRLGG
-59 PNIPAT
+59 PGTPAT

-72 DSWCTARA
+72 DSWMTPGA
-80 GGEGGAPEEAT
+80 GGAPEGET
-91 LAAVAARRLGVA
+91 MPQIAAKRLGVA
-103 AAVSGQGSTGWAH
+103 AAVSGQGSTGWART
-116 VPTPQGDTGFFS
+116 PTPQGSTGFFS

-158 PPVPSDPASGPA
+158 PPTPADPASGPR
-170 AIKNS
+170 AISQS
-175 VVALVT
+175 VKALVD

-202 YRTYAGSSHKNA
+202 YRTYAGSSHKNVH
-214 AAVRAGVEAAG
+214 AVKDGVDLAG
-225 GAGNGVWFTDWLG
+225 GPANGIHFVDWLG
-238 VAVSPATRWD
+238 VATTSATRWD
-248 PATSPNRHWGRGEV
+248 PATSPARHWGRGEV
-262 ICYDGVNYEVTE
+262 ICYDGVNYEVV
-274 ASWVPSSNP
+274 ADAWVPNANP

-302 TAVLSGRGAV
+302 TAVLTGKGAV

-339 FGVELADRVIE
+339 FGVELADRIIE
-350 GVSALRDWII
+350 GVAALREWII
-360 AKGPVVVRPAT
+360 GQGPVVVRPA
-371 PTPPPPGPNP
+371 PPPPPT
-381 PAPPAPARPM
+381 PARPM

-418 SQLPEGAAVR
+418 SQLIEGETLR
-428 GSAALPVRMSK
+428 GSVALPVRMSK

-459 GAAVRINQSTVAQL
+459 GAAVRINQSTIAQL

-488 ALDILDAA
+488 ALSLLDAA
-496 PARTPIIVECMD
+496 PARSPIVVECMD

-516 YWVYDQKMMQY
+516 YWVYDQKMMEF
-527 LLGRYGAQ
+527 LLARYGAQ

-550 ARQKAKADAALKAL
+550 ARQKAKANAALKVL
-564 PRLAYKPSGPWTA
+564 PRMAYKPSGPWTA
-577 EDVGALRA
+577 EDIGKLKA

-592 SNDASKPEVLAAIK
+592 SNDASKPEVLAAIR
-606 NHPEKPGLWW
+606 NHPERPGLWW

-622 AHVDAAR
+622 GHVETAK
-629 AASKAA
+629 AASRAA

-640 GWLMEAREAAP
+640 GWLMEALEASP
-651 GALSTALPVMP
+651 GALSTALPIMP

>member
-1 MTTYDVY
+1 MATYPVY
-8 SRQGADNRFA
+8 SKAGVDRRFA
-18 PRSDVN
+18 PKASVD

-31 AQGAEIGTLKEQV
+31 AQGAEIAAVKEQV

-51 NMLPRPAG
+51 NMLPRLGG
-59 PNIPAT
+59 PNTPTT

-72 DSWCTARA
+72 DSWATPGA
-80 GGEGGAPEEAT
+80 GGQGGAPEEAT
-91 LAAVAARRLGVA
+91 MVSVAAKRLGVA
-103 AAVSGQGSTGWAH
+103 AAISGQGSTGWAR
-116 VPTPQGDTGFFS
+116 VPDPNPTGAAPFS
-128 APARVDAVLDAHPS
+128 APGRVDAVLDAHPS

-158 PPVPSDPASGPA
+158 PPVPSDPASGPR
-170 AIKNS
+170 AIRAS
-175 VVALVT
+175 VKALVD

-190 PIIVVGPQPTSE
+190 PIVVVGPQPTSE

-214 AAVRAGVEAAG
+214 KAVRDGVNASG
-225 GAGNGVWFTDWLG
+225 GANNGVWFTDWLG
-238 VAVSPATRWD
+238 VATTSATRWD
-248 PATSPNRHWGRGEV
+248 PATSPARHWSRSEV
-262 ICYDGVNYEVTE
+262 IYYDGVNYEVT
-274 ASWVPSSNP
+274 ATSWAPSSNP

-302 TAVLSGRGAV
+302 TAVLTGKGAV
-312 GKTPSSGT
+312 GKTPASGT
-320 RALWLMADET
+320 RALWLMNDET

-339 FGVELADRVIE
+339 FGVELADRIIE
-350 GVSALRDWII
+350 GVGALREWII
-360 AKGPVVVRPAT
+360 AKGPVVVRPAS
-371 PTPPPPGPNP
+371 PPAPPP
-381 PAPPAPARPM
+381 PPAPARPM

-408 LSATALQGAL
+408 LSASALRGAL

-428 GSAALPVRMSK
+428 GSVALPVRMSK

-459 GAAVRINQSTVAQL
+459 GAAVRINASTIAQL

-488 ALDILDAA
+488 ALDILDAT
-496 PARTPIIVECMD
+496 PARTPIVVECMD

-527 LLGRYGAQ
+527 LLARYGAA

-550 ARQKAKADAALKAL
+550 AREKAKADAALRVL
-564 PRLAYKPSGPWTA
+564 PRLACKPSGPWTA
-577 EDVGALRA
+577 EDIGRLKA

-606 NHPEKPGLWW
+606 NHPERPGLWW
-616 AGMTTA
+616 QGMTTA
-622 AHVDAAR
+622 GHVESAK

-640 GWLMEAREAAP
+640 GWLMEALEASP
-651 GALSTALPVMP
+651 GALSTALPIRP

>member
-1 MTTYDVY
+1 MATYPVY
-8 SRQGADNRFA
+8 SKAGVDRRFA
-18 PRSDVN
+18 PRASVD
-24 ALTNAQV
+24 ALTNAQA
-31 AQGAEIGTLKEQV
+31 AQGAEIAAVREQI
-44 RAQLLLS
+44 RARLLLS
-51 NMLPRPAG
+51 NMLPRQGGPGTPAS
-59 PNIPAT
+59 I
-65 LVVGFIG
+65 VVGFIG
-72 DSWCTARA
+72 DSWATPGA
-80 GGEGGAPEEAT
+80 GGAGGAPEEAT
-91 LAAVAARRLGVA
+91 MVSVAAKRLGVA
-103 AAVSGQGSTGWAH
+103 AAISGQGSTGWAG
-116 VPTPQGDTGFFS
+116 VPDPNPTGAAPFS
-128 APARVDAVLDAHPS
+128 APGRVDAVLDAHPS

-149 VNDNWAIDQ
+149 VNDNWAIDR
-158 PPVPSDPASGPA
+158 PPVPSDPASGPR
-170 AIKNS
+170 AISQS
-175 VVALVT
+175 VKALVD

-190 PIIVVGPQPTSE
+190 PIVVVGPQPTSE

-214 AAVRAGVEAAG
+214 AAVKAGVEAAG
-225 GAGNGVWFTDWLG
+225 GAPNGIWFSDWLG
-238 VAVSPATRWD
+238 VATTSATRWD
-248 PATSPNRHWGRGEV
+248 PASSPNRHWGRGEI
-262 ICYDGVNYEVTE
+262 ICHEGVNYEVV
-274 ASWVPSSNP
+274 ADAWAPNANP

-302 TAVLSGRGAV
+302 TAVLTGKGAV
-312 GKTPSSGT
+312 GGPAATGT

-339 FGVELADRVIE
+339 FGVELADRIIE
-350 GVSALRDWII
+350 GVQALREWII
-360 AKGPVVVRPAT
+360 AKGPVVVRPAA
-371 PTPPPPGPNP
+371 PTPPPPQ
-381 PAPPAPARPM
+381 PARPM

-408 LSATALQGAL
+408 LSAAALRGAL
-418 SQLPEGAAVR
+418 SQLIEGETLR

-488 ALDILDAA
+488 ALSLLDAA
-496 PARTPIIVECMD
+496 PARTPIVVECMD

-516 YWVYDQKMMQY
+516 YWVYDQKMMEF
-527 LLGRYGAQ
+527 LLARYGAQ
-535 AAKRVIVA
+535 AAKRIIVA

-550 ARQKAKADAALKAL
+550 ARIKAKADAALKVL
-564 PRLAYKPSGPWTA
+564 PRMACKPSGPWTA
-577 EDVGALRA
+577 EDIGGLKA

-606 NHPEKPGLWW
+606 NHPERPGLWW
-616 AGMTTA
+616 QGMTTA
-622 AHVDAAR
+622 GHVESAK

-640 GWLMEAREAAP
+640 GWLMEAREASP
-651 GALSTALPVMP
+651 GALSTALPITP

>member
-1 MTTYDVY
+1 MATYPVY
-8 SRQGADNRFA
+8 SKAGVDRRFA
-18 PRSDVN
+18 PKASVD

-31 AQGAEIGTLKEQV
+31 AQGAEIGTLKEQI

-51 NMLPRPAG
+51 NMLPRQGG
-59 PNIPAT
+59 PGTPSALT
-65 LVVGFIG
+65 VGFIG
-72 DSWCTARA
+72 DSWCTAGA
-80 GGEGGAPEEAT
+80 GGPEGAPEEAT
-91 LAAVAARRLGVA
+91 MPRIAAKRLGVA
-103 AAVSGQGSTGWAH
+103 AAVSGQGSTGWART
-116 VPTPQGDTGFFS
+116 PTPQGGTGFFS

-158 PPVPSDPASGPA
+158 PPTPADPNSGPA
-170 AIKNS
+170 AITAS
-175 VVALVT
+175 VKALVD

-214 AAVRAGVEAAG
+214 KAVRDGVTAAG
-225 GAGNGVWFTDWLG
+225 GLTNGVWFSDWLG
-238 VAVSPATRWD
+238 VATTSATRWD
-248 PATSPNRHWGRGEV
+248 PATSPARHWSKGEV
-262 ICYDGVNYEVTE
+262 ICHEGVNYEVT
-274 ASWVPSSNP
+274 ATSWAPSANP

-312 GKTPSSGT
+312 GKTPASGT
-320 RALWLMADET
+320 RALWLMSDET
-330 HVNVAGAQA
+330 HVNVGGAQA
-339 FGVELADRVIE
+339 FGVELADRIIE
-350 GVSALRDWII
+350 GTQALRDWII
-360 AKGPVVVRPAT
+360 AKGPVVVRPAS
-371 PTPPPPGPNP
+371 PTPPGPTPPV
-381 PAPPAPARPM
+381 RPM

-408 LSATALQGAL
+408 LSASALRGAL
-418 SQLPEGAAVR
+418 SQLIEGETLR
-428 GSAALPVRMSK
+428 GSVALPVRMSK

-459 GAAVRINQSTVAQL
+459 GAAVRINQSTIAQL

-496 PARTPIIVECMD
+496 PTRNPIVVECMD
-508 TSNDIIAD
+508 TTNDIIAD
-516 YWVYDQKMMQY
+516 YWVYDQKMMEF
-527 LLGRYGAQ
+527 LLARYGAA
-535 AAKRVIVA
+535 AAKRIIVA

-550 ARQKAKADAALKAL
+550 ARERAKADAALKVL

-577 EDVGALRA
+577 EDIGKLKA

-606 NHPEKPGLWW
+606 NHPERPGLWW

-622 AHVDAAR
+622 GHVETAK
-629 AASKAA
+629 AASKTA

-640 GWLMEAREAAP
+640 GWLMEALEASP
-651 GALSTALPVMP
+651 GALSTELPIRP

>member
-1 MTTYDVY
+1 MATYPVY
-8 SRQGADNRFA
+8 SKAGVDRRFA
-18 PRSDVN
+18 PKASVD

-31 AQGAEIGTLKEQV
+31 AQGAEIGTLKEQI

-51 NMLPRPAG
+51 NMLPRQGG
-59 PNIPAT
+59 PDTPSAIT
-65 LVVGFIG
+65 VGFIG
-72 DSWCTARA
+72 DSWATPGA
-80 GGEGGAPEEAT
+80 GGAGGAPEEAT
-91 LAAVAARRLGVA
+91 MVSVAAKRLGVGA
-103 AAVSGQGSTGWAH
+103 AISGQGSTGWART
-116 VPTPQGDTGFFS
+116 PTPQGDTGFFS

-158 PPVPSDPASGPA
+158 PPTPGDPESGPR
-170 AIKNS
+170 AIRES
-175 VVALVT
+175 VKALVD
-181 RVRDRAPAL
+181 RVRNRAPAC

-214 AAVRAGVEAAG
+214 AAVKAGVEAAG
-225 GAGNGVWFTDWLG
+225 GPTNGIWFSDWLG
-238 VAVSPATRWD
+238 VASASATRWD
-248 PATSPNRHWGRGEV
+248 PATSPARHWSRSEV
-262 ICYDGVNYEVTE
+262 ICYEGVNYEVT
-274 ASWVPSSNP
+274 ADTWVPSSNP

-302 TAVLSGRGAV
+302 TAVLTGRGAV
-312 GKTPSSGT
+312 GKTPASGT
-320 RALWLMADET
+320 RALWLMGDET

-339 FGVELADRVIE
+339 FGVELADRIIE
-350 GVSALRDWII
+350 GVQALREWII
-360 AKGPVVVRPAT
+360 SKGPVVVRPAS
-371 PTPPPPGPNP
+371 PTPPGPIP
-381 PAPPAPARPM
+381 PARPM

-408 LSATALQGAL
+408 LSAAALRGAL
-418 SQLPEGAAVR
+418 SQLIEGGTLR
-428 GSAALPVRMSK
+428 GSVALPVRMSK

-459 GAAVRINQSTVAQL
+459 GAAVRINQSTIAQL

-488 ALDILDAA
+488 ALDLLDAA
-496 PARTPIIVECMD
+496 PARTPIVVECMD
-508 TSNDIIAD
+508 TTNDIIAD
-516 YWVYDQKMMQY
+516 YWVYDRKMMEY
-527 LLGRYGAQ
+527 LLARYGA
-535 AAKRVIVA
+535 AASKRIIVA

-550 ARQKAKADAALKAL
+550 AREKAKTDAALKVL

-577 EDVGALRA
+577 EDIGKLKA

-592 SNDASKPEVLAAIK
+592 SNDASKPEVLAAVK
-606 NHPEKPGLWW
+606 NHPERPGLWW

-622 AHVDAAR
+622 GHVETAK

-640 GWLMEAREAAP
+640 GWLMEALEASP
-651 GALSTALPVMP
+651 GALSTELPIMP

>member
-1 MTTYDVY
+1 MATYPVY
-8 SRQGADNRFA
+8 SKAGVDRRFA
-18 PRSDVN
+18 PKASVD

-31 AQGAEIGTLKEQV
+31 AQGAEIAAVKEQI

-51 NMLPRPAG
+51 NMLPRQGG
-59 PNIPAT
+59 PGTPGALT
-65 LVVGFIG
+65 VGFIG
-72 DSWCTARA
+72 DSWCTAGA
-80 GGEGGAPEEAT
+80 GGQGGAPEEAT
-91 LAAVAARRLGVA
+91 MPQIAAKRLGVA
-103 AAVSGQGSTGWAH
+103 AAVSGQGSTGWART
-116 VPTPQGDTGFFS
+116 PTPQGDTGFFS
-128 APARVDAVLDAHPS
+128 APARVDKVLDAHPS

-158 PPVPSDPASGPA
+158 PPTPADPNSGPA
-170 AIKNS
+170 AITAS
-175 VVALVT
+175 VKALVD

-214 AAVRAGVEAAG
+214 KAVRDGVNASG
-225 GAGNGVWFTDWLG
+225 GANNGVWFTDWLG
-238 VAVSPATRWD
+238 VATTSATRWD
-248 PATSPNRHWGRGEV
+248 PATSPARHWSRGEV
-262 ICYDGVNYEVTE
+262 ICYEGVNYEVVVD
-274 ASWVPSSNP
+274 AWVPNANP

-312 GKTPSSGT
+312 GKPSASGT

-339 FGVELADRVIE
+339 FGVELADRIIE
-350 GVSALRDWII
+350 GVAALREWII

-371 PTPPPPGPNP
+371 TPAPPPPPT
-381 PAPPAPARPM
+381 PARPM

-408 LSATALQGAL
+408 LSATALRGAL
-418 SQLPEGAAVR
+418 SQLIEGEILR
-428 GSAALPVRMSK
+428 GSVALPVRMSK

-459 GAAVRINQSTVAQL
+459 GAAVRINASTIAQL

-496 PARTPIIVECMD
+496 PARSPIVVECMD

-516 YWVYDQKMMQY
+516 YWVYDQKMMQF
-527 LLGRYGAQ
+527 LLARYGAQ

-550 ARQKAKADAALKAL
+550 ARIKAKEDAALKVL
-564 PRLAYKPSGPWTA
+564 PRMACKPSGPWTA
-577 EDVGALRA
+577 EDIGKLKA

-616 AGMTTA
+616 QGMTTA
-622 AHVDAAR
+622 GHVETAKT
-629 AASKAA
+629 ASRAA

-640 GWLMEAREAAP
+640 GWLMEALEASP
-651 GALSTALPVMP
+651 GALSTALPIRP

>member
-1 MTTYDVY
+1 MATYPVY
-8 SRQGADNRFA
+8 SKAGVDRRFA
-18 PRSDVN
+18 PKSDVG
-24 ALTNAQV
+24 ALTSAQI
-31 AQGAEIGTLKEQV
+31 AQGAEIAAVKEQV
-44 RAQLLLS
+44 RAQLVLS

-59 PNIPAT
+59 PNTPSA

-72 DSWCTARA
+72 DSWCTAGA
-80 GGEGGAPEEAT
+80 GGQGGAPEEAT
-91 LAAVAARRLGVA
+91 MPQIAAKRLGVA
-103 AAVSGQGSTGWAH
+103 AAVSGQGSTGWART
-116 VPTPQGDTGFFS
+116 PSPQGSTGFFS
-128 APARVDAVLDAHPS
+128 APERVDAVLDAHPS

-149 VNDNWAIDQ
+149 VNDNWTIDQ
-158 PPVPSDPASGPA
+158 PPTPSDPASGPR
-170 AIKNS
+170 AISQS
-175 VVALVT
+175 VKALVD

-214 AAVRAGVEAAG
+214 KAVRDGVNASG
-225 GAGNGVWFTDWLG
+225 GANNGVHFVDWLG
-238 VAVSPATRWD
+238 VATTSATRWD
-248 PATSPNRHWGRGEV
+248 PATSPARHWSRSEV
-262 ICYDGVNYEVTE
+262 ICYEGVNYEVV
-274 ASWVPSSNP
+274 ADAWVPNANP

-302 TAVLSGRGAV
+302 TAVLTGRGAV
-312 GKTPSSGT
+312 GKPSATGT

-339 FGVELADRVIE
+339 FGVELADRIIE
-350 GVSALRDWII
+350 GAQALREWII
-360 AKGPVVVRPAT
+360 AKGPVVVRPAS
-371 PTPPPPGPNP
+371 PTPPPPPP
-381 PAPPAPARPM
+381 PAPTPARPM

-408 LSATALQGAL
+408 LSASALRGAL
-418 SQLPEGAAVR
+418 SQLIEGETLR
-428 GSAALPVRMSK
+428 GSVALPVRMSK

-459 GAAVRINQSTVAQL
+459 GAAVRINASTIAQL

-488 ALDILDAA
+488 ALSLLDAA
-496 PARTPIIVECMD
+496 PARTPIVVECMD

-516 YWVYDQKMMQY
+516 YWVYDQKMMEF
-527 LLGRYGAQ
+527 LLARYGAQ
-535 AAKRVIVA
+535 AAKRIIVA

-550 ARQKAKADAALKAL
+550 ARIKAKEDAALKVL
-564 PRLAYKPSGPWTA
+564 PRLACKPSGPWTA
-577 EDVGALRA
+577 EDIGKLKA

-616 AGMTTA
+616 QGMTTA
-622 AHVDAAR
+622 GHVESAK

-640 GWLMEAREAAP
+640 GWLMEALEASP
-651 GALSTALPVMP
+651 GALSTALPIRP

>member
-8 SRQGADNRFA
+8 SRQGADKRFA
-18 PRSDVN
+18 PRSDVS
-24 ALTNAQV
+24 ALTGAQI
-31 AQGAEIGTLKEQV
+31 AQGAEIGALKEQV

-51 NMLPRPAG
+51 NMLPRQGG
-59 PNIPAT
+59 PGTPSA

-72 DSWCTARA
+72 DSWMTPGA

-91 LAAVAARRLGVA
+91 MPQIAAKRLGVG

-116 VPTPQGDTGFFS
+116 VPTPAPAGVGFFS
-128 APARVDAVLDAHPS
+128 SPSRIDAVLDAHPS

-149 VNDNWAIDQ
+149 VNDNWTIDQ
-158 PPVPSDPASGPA
+158 PPTPADPASGPR
-170 AIKNS
+170 AISQS
-175 VVALVT
+175 VKALVD

-202 YRTYAGSSHKNA
+202 YRTYAGSSHKSA
-214 AAVRAGVEAAG
+214 AAVKAGVEAAG
-225 GAGNGVWFTDWLG
+225 GLTNGIWFSDWLG
-238 VAVSPATRWD
+238 VATSPATRWD
-248 PATSPNRHWGRGEV
+248 PASSPNRHWGRGEV
-262 ICYDGVNYEVTE
+262 ICHEGVNYEVT
-274 ASWVPSSNP
+274 ADSWVPSSNP

-312 GKTPSSGT
+312 GKTPASGT
-320 RALWLMADET
+320 RALWLMNDET
-330 HVNVAGAQA
+330 HVNVGGAQA

-350 GVSALRDWII
+350 GVQALREWII
-360 AKGPVVVRPAT
+360 AKGPVVVRPAS

-381 PAPPAPARPM
+381 QPARPM
-391 GALAD
+391 GAMAD

-418 SQLPEGAAVR
+418 SQLPEGGGAALR

-496 PARTPIIVECMD
+496 PARTPVIVECMD

-516 YWVYDQKMMQY
+516 YWVYDRKMMEF
-527 LLGRYGAQ
+527 LLARYGA
-535 AAKRVIVA
+535 AASKRVIVA

-550 ARQKAKADAALKAL
+550 ARAKAKADATLKVL

-577 EDVGALRA
+577 EDIGALKA

-592 SNDASKPEVLAAIK
+592 SNDTSKPEVLAAIK
-606 NHPEKPGLWW
+606 NHPEGPGLWW

-640 GWLMEAREAAP
+640 GWIMEAKEAAP
-651 GALSTALPVMP
+651 GALSTALPVRP

>member
-8 SRQGADNRFA
+8 SKAGADNRFA
-18 PRSDVN
+18 PKSDVG
-24 ALTNAQV
+24 ALTSAQI
-31 AQGAEIGTLKEQV
+31 AQGAEIAAVKEQV
-44 RAQLLLS
+44 RAQLVLS
-51 NMLPRPAG
+51 NMLPRLAG
-59 PNIPAT
+59 PNTPTA

-72 DSWCTARA
+72 DSWMTPGA

-91 LAAVAARRLGVA
+91 MVQIAAKRLGVG
-103 AAVSGQGSTGWAH
+103 AAVSGQGSTGWART
-116 VPTPQGDTGFFS
+116 PTPQGSTGFFS
-128 APARVDAVLDAHPS
+128 APERVDAVLDAHPS

-158 PPVPSDPASGPA
+158 PPVPSDPASGPK
-170 AIKNS
+170 AIKDS
-175 VVALVT
+175 VTSLVT

-202 YRTYAGSSHKNA
+202 YRTYAGSSHKNVH
-214 AAVRAGVEAAG
+214 AVKDGVDLAG
-225 GAGNGVWFTDWLG
+225 GLTNGIWFTDWLG
-238 VAVSPATRWD
+238 VATSPATRWD
-248 PATSPNRHWGRGEV
+248 PATSPNRHWSRGEV
-262 ICYDGVNYEVTE
+262 ICYDGVNYEVV
-274 ASWVPSSNP
+274 ADAWVPSVNP

-302 TAVLSGRGAV
+302 TAVLSGWGAV

-320 RALWLMADET
+320 RALWLMSDET

-339 FGVELADRVIE
+339 FGVELADRIIE
-350 GVSALRDWII
+350 GVQALRDWII

-371 PTPPPPGPNP
+371 PPPGPNP
-381 PAPPAPARPM
+381 PAPARPV

-459 GAAVRINQSTVAQL
+459 GAAVRINQSTIAQL

-527 LLGRYGAQ
+527 LLGRYGA
-535 AAKRVIVA
+535 AASKRIIVA

-550 ARQKAKADAALKAL
+550 ARQKAKADAALKVL

-577 EDVGALRA
+577 EDIGGLKA

-592 SNDASKPEVLAAIK
+592 SNDTSKPEVLAAIK

-640 GWLMEAREAAP
+640 GWLMEAKEAAP
-651 GALSTALPVMP
+651 GALSTALPVRP

>member
-1 MTTYDVY
+1 MATYPVY
-8 SRQGADNRFA
+8 SKAGVDRRFA
-18 PRSDVN
+18 PKASVD

-31 AQGAEIGTLKEQV
+31 AQGAEIGTLKEQI

-51 NMLPRPAG
+51 NMLPRQGG
-59 PNIPAT
+59 PGTPSALT
-65 LVVGFIG
+65 VGFIG
-72 DSWCTARA
+72 DSWCTAGA
-80 GGEGGAPEEAT
+80 GGPGGAPEEAIMPQIAT
-91 LAAVAARRLGVA
+91 KRLGVA
-103 AAVSGQGSTGWAH
+103 AAVSGQGSTGWAR
-116 VPTPQGDTGFFS
+116 VPDPNPTGAAPFS

-158 PPVPSDPASGPA
+158 PPAPGDPASGPR
-170 AIKNS
+170 AISQS
-175 VVALVT
+175 VKALVD

-214 AAVRAGVEAAG
+214 RAVKDGATQAG
-225 GAGNGVWFTDWLG
+225 GAANGVWFTDWLG
-238 VAVSPATRWD
+238 VATTSATRWD
-248 PATSPNRHWGRGEV
+248 PATSPARHWSRGEV
-262 ICYDGVNYEVTE
+262 ICFDGVNYEVT
-274 ASWVPSSNP
+274 ADAWVPNANP

-302 TAVLSGRGAV
+302 TAVLTGKSAV
-312 GKTPSSGT
+312 GKPSASGT
-320 RALWLMADET
+320 RALWLMSDET

-339 FGVELADRVIE
+339 FGVELADRIIE
-350 GVSALRDWII
+350 GVQALRDWII
-360 AKGPVVVRPAT
+360 AKGPVVVRPAS
-371 PTPPPPGPNP
+371 PTPPPPPP
-381 PAPPAPARPM
+381 PAPTPARPM

-408 LSATALQGAL
+408 LSASALRGAL
-418 SQLPEGAAVR
+418 SQLIEGETLR
-428 GSAALPVRMSK
+428 GSVALPVRMSK

-459 GAAVRINQSTVAQL
+459 GAAVRINASTIAQL

-496 PARTPIIVECMD
+496 PARSPIVVECMD
-508 TSNDIIAD
+508 TNNDIIAD

-527 LLGRYGAQ
+527 LLARYGA
-535 AAKRVIVA
+535 AASKRIIVA

-550 ARQKAKADAALKAL
+550 ARIKAKEDAALKVL
-564 PRLAYKPSGPWTA
+564 PRMACKPSGPWTA
-577 EDVGALRA
+577 EDIGKLKA

-606 NHPEKPGLWW
+606 NHPERPGLWW
-616 AGMTTA
+616 QGMTTA
-622 AHVDAAR
+622 GHVETAK
-629 AASKAA
+629 AASRAA

-640 GWLMEAREAAP
+640 GWLMEALEASP
-651 GALSTALPVMP
+651 GALSMELPIRP

>member
-1 MTTYDVY
+1 MATYPVY
-8 SRQGADNRFA
+8 SKAGVDRRFA
-18 PRSDVN
+18 PKASVD

-31 AQGAEIGTLKEQV
+31 AQGAEIGELKEQV

-51 NMLPRPAG
+51 NMLPRQGG
-59 PNIPAT
+59 PGTPSALT
-65 LVVGFIG
+65 VGFIG
-72 DSWCTARA
+72 DSWATPGA
-80 GGEGGAPEEAT
+80 GGPGGASEEAT
-91 LAAVAARRLGVA
+91 MVSVAAKRLGVG
-103 AAVSGQGSTGWAH
+103 AAVSGQGSTGWART
-116 VPTPQGDTGFFS
+116 PTPQGDTGFFS
-128 APARVDAVLDAHPS
+128 APARVDKVLDAHPS

-170 AIKNS
+170 AISQS
-175 VVALVT
+175 VKALVD

-214 AAVRAGVEAAG
+214 AAVKAGVEAAG
-225 GAGNGVWFTDWLG
+225 GRNNGIWFTDWLG
-238 VAVSPATRWD
+238 VATTPATRWD
-248 PATSPNRHWGRGEV
+248 PATGPARHWSRSEV
-262 ICYDGVNYEVTE
+262 ICFDGVNYEVT
-274 ASWVPSSNP
+274 ATSWVPSSNP

-312 GKTPSSGT
+312 GKTPASGT
-320 RALWLMADET
+320 RALWLMNDET
-330 HVNVAGAQA
+330 HVNVGGAQA

-350 GVSALRDWII
+350 GVQALREWII
-360 AKGPVVVRPAT
+360 GQGPVVVRPAT
-371 PTPPPPGPNP
+371 P
-381 PAPPAPARPM
+381 PAPARPT

-408 LSATALQGAL
+408 LSDSALQGAL
-418 SQLPEGAAVR
+418 SQLIEGETLR
-428 GSAALPVRMSK
+428 GSVALPVRMSK

-459 GAAVRINQSTVAQL
+459 GAAVRINASTIAQL

-496 PARTPIIVECMD
+496 PARTPIVVECMD

-527 LLGRYGAQ
+527 LLGRYGA
-535 AAKRVIVA
+535 AASKRIIVA

-550 ARQKAKADAALKAL
+550 ARVKAKEDAALKVL

-577 EDVGALRA
+577 EDIGKLKA

-606 NHPEKPGLWW
+606 NHSERPGLWW

-622 AHVDAAR
+622 GHVETAKT
-629 AASKAA
+629 ASKAA

-640 GWLMEAREAAP
+640 GWLMEALEASP
-651 GALSTALPVMP
+651 GALSTALPIRP

>member
-8 SRQGADNRFA
+8 SKAGVDRRFA
-18 PRSDVN
+18 PKASVD

-51 NMLPRPAG
+51 NMLPRLGG
-59 PNIPAT
+59 PNTPSALT
-65 LVVGFIG
+65 VGFIG

-91 LAAVAARRLGVA
+91 MVSVAAKRLGVA
-103 AAVSGQGSTGWAH
+103 AAVSGQGSTGWAR
-116 VPTPQGDTGFFS
+116 TPNPANGTGFFS

-158 PPVPSDPASGPA
+158 PPVPSDPASGPK
-170 AIKNS
+170 AIKAS
-175 VVALVT
+175 VQALVD

-214 AAVRAGVEAAG
+214 KAVRDGVNASG
-225 GAGNGVWFTDWLG
+225 GANNGVWFSDWLG
-238 VAVSPATRWD
+238 VATTSATRWD
-248 PATSPNRHWGRGEV
+248 PATGPARHWSRSEV
-262 ICYDGVNYEVTE
+262 ICYEGVNYEVT
-274 ASWVPSSNP
+274 ADAWVPSSNP

-302 TAVLSGRGAV
+302 TAVLTGKGAV
-312 GKTPSSGT
+312 GKPAATGT
-320 RALWLMADET
+320 RALWLMSDET
-330 HVNVAGAQA
+330 HVNVGGAQA

-350 GVSALRDWII
+350 GAQALREWII
-360 AKGPVVVRPAT
+360 AKGPVVVRPAS
-371 PTPPPPGPNP
+371 PTPPPPQP
-381 PAPPAPARPM
+381 PSPARPM

-408 LSATALQGAL
+408 LSASALQGAL

-428 GSAALPVRMSK
+428 GSVALPVRMSK

-459 GAAVRINQSTVAQL
+459 GAAVRINASTIAQL

-508 TSNDIIAD
+508 TTNDIIAD
-516 YWVYDQKMMQY
+516 YWVYDQKMMEF
-527 LLGRYGAQ
+527 LLARYGA
-535 AAKRVIVA
+535 AASKRIIVA

-550 ARQKAKADAALKAL
+550 ARIKAKEDAALKVL

-577 EDVGALRA
+577 EDIGKLKA

-606 NHPEKPGLWW
+606 NHPERPGLWW
-616 AGMTTA
+616 QGMTTA
-622 AHVDAAR
+622 GHVETAK

-640 GWLMEAREAAP
+640 GWLMEALEASP
-651 GALSTALPVMP
+651 GALSTALPITP

>member
-1 MTTYDVY
+1 MATYPVY
-8 SRQGADNRFA
+8 SKAGVDRRFA
-18 PRSDVN
+18 PKASVDS
-24 ALTNAQV
+24 LTSAQI
-31 AQGAEIGTLKEQV
+31 AQGAEIGTLKEQI

-51 NMLPRPAG
+51 NMLPRQGG
-59 PNIPAT
+59 PGTPSA

-91 LAAVAARRLGVA
+91 MPQIAAKRLGVA

-116 VPTPQGDTGFFS
+116 VPTPQGTTGFFS

-158 PPVPSDPASGPA
+158 PPAPGDPESGPK
-170 AIKNS
+170 AISQS
-175 VVALVT
+175 VKAFVD

-214 AAVRAGVEAAG
+214 KAVRDGVNASG
-225 GAGNGVWFTDWLG
+225 GADNGVWFTDWLG
-238 VAVSPATRWD
+238 VSVSSATRWD
-248 PATSPNRHWGRGEV
+248 PATSPARHWSRGEI
-262 ICYDGVNYEVTE
+262 ICYDGVNYEVT
-274 ASWVPSSNP
+274 ATSWVPRSNP

-302 TAVLSGRGAV
+302 TAVLTGKGAV
-312 GKTPSSGT
+312 GKPAATGT

-339 FGVELADRVIE
+339 FGVELADRIIE
-350 GVSALRDWII
+350 GAQALREWII

-371 PTPPPPGPNP
+371 PPTPPPQ
-381 PAPPAPARPM
+381 PARPM

-408 LSATALQGAL
+408 LSASALRGAL
-418 SQLPEGAAVR
+418 SQLKEGETLR
-428 GSAALPVRMSK
+428 GSVALPVRMSK

-459 GAAVRINQSTVAQL
+459 GAAVRINASTIAQL

-488 ALDILDAA
+488 ALSLLDAA
-496 PARTPIIVECMD
+496 PARTPIVVECMD
-508 TSNDIIAD
+508 TTNDIIAD
-516 YWVYDQKMMQY
+516 YWVYDRKMMEF
-527 LLGRYGAQ
+527 LLARYGA
-535 AAKRVIVA
+535 AASKRIIVA

-550 ARQKAKADAALKAL
+550 ARIKAKEDAALKVL

-577 EDVGALRA
+577 EDIGKLKA

-606 NHPEKPGLWW
+606 NHPERPGLWW
-616 AGMTTA
+616 QGMTTA
-622 AHVDAAR
+622 GHVESAK

-640 GWLMEAREAAP
+640 GWLMEALEASP
-651 GALSTALPVMP
+651 GALSTALPITP

>member
-1 MTTYDVY
+1 MATYPVY
-8 SRQGADNRFA
+8 SKAGVDRRFA
-18 PRSDVN
+18 PKVSVD

-31 AQGAEIGTLKEQV
+31 AQGAEIGTLKEQI

-51 NMLPRPAG
+51 NMLPRQGG
-59 PNIPAT
+59 PGTPSALT
-65 LVVGFIG
+65 VGFIG
-72 DSWCTARA
+72 DSWATPGA
-80 GGEGGAPEEAT
+80 GGQGGAPEEAT
-91 LAAVAARRLGVA
+91 MVQIAAKRLGVA
-103 AAVSGQGSTGWAH
+103 AAVSGQGSTGWAR
-116 VPTPQGDTGFFS
+116 TPSPANGTGFFS

-142 LLVVVGS
+142 LLVVAGS
-149 VNDNWAIDQ
+149 VNDNWTIDQ
-158 PPVPSDPASGPA
+158 PPTPGDPESGSA
-170 AIKNS
+170 AIKAS
-175 VVALVT
+175 VVSLVT

-190 PIIVVGPQPTSE
+190 PIVVVGPQPTSE

-214 AAVRAGVEAAG
+214 AAVKAGVEAAG
-225 GAGNGVWFTDWLG
+225 GAANGVHFVDWLG
-238 VAVSPATRWD
+238 VATTSATRWD
-248 PATSPNRHWGRGEV
+248 PATGPARHWSRSEV
-262 ICYDGVNYEVTE
+262 ICYEGVNYEVT
-274 ASWVPSSNP
+274 ASSWVPNANP

-302 TAVLSGRGAV
+302 TAVLTGRGAV
-312 GKTPSSGT
+312 GKPSATGT

-339 FGVELADRVIE
+339 FGVELADRIIE
-350 GVSALRDWII
+350 GAQALREWII
-360 AKGPVVVRPAT
+360 SKGPVVVRPAS
-371 PTPPPPGPNP
+371 PTPP
-381 PAPPAPARPM
+381 APTPARPM

-408 LSATALQGAL
+408 LSATALRGAL
-418 SQLPEGAAVR
+418 SQLPEGQAVR

-459 GAAVRINQSTVAQL
+459 GAAVRINQSTIAQL

-496 PARTPIIVECMD
+496 PARSPIVVECMD
-508 TSNDIIAD
+508 TSNDISAD
-516 YWVYDQKMMQY
+516 YWVYDQKMMQF
-527 LLGRYGAQ
+527 LLARYGAQ
-535 AAKRVIVA
+535 AAKRIIVA

-550 ARQKAKADAALKAL
+550 ARIKAKEDAALRVL
-564 PRLAYKPSGPWTA
+564 PRMACKPSGPWTA
-577 EDVGALRA
+577 EDIGKLKA

-606 NHPEKPGLWW
+606 NHPERPGLWW
-616 AGMTTA
+616 QGMTTA
-622 AHVDAAR
+622 GHVESAK
-629 AASKAA
+629 AASRAA

-640 GWLMEAREAAP
+640 GWLMEALGASP
-651 GALSTALPVMP
+651 GALSTELPIRP

>member
-1 MTTYDVY
+1 MATYDVY
-8 SRQGADNRFA
+8 SKRGADKRFA
-18 PRSDVN
+18 DKAGVD

-31 AQGAEIGTLKEQV
+31 AQGAEIGTLKEQI

-51 NMLPRPAG
+51 NMLPRLAG
-59 PNIPAT
+59 PNTPSA

-72 DSWCTARA
+72 DSWATPGA
-80 GGEGGAPEEAT
+80 GGQGGAPEEAT
-91 LAAVAARRLGVA
+91 LVAVAAKRLGVA
-103 AAVSGQGSTGWAH
+103 AAISGQGSTGWART
-116 VPTPQGDTGFFS
+116 PSPQGSTGFFS
-128 APARVDAVLDAHPS
+128 APERVDAVLDAHPS

-149 VNDNWAIDQ
+149 VNDNWTIDQ
-158 PPVPSDPASGPA
+158 PPTPADPASGPK
-170 AIKNS
+170 AIQDS
-175 VVALVT
+175 VTSLVT

-214 AAVRAGVEAAG
+214 KAVKAGVDASG
-225 GAGNGVWFTDWLG
+225 GVNNGVWFTDWLG
-238 VAVSPATRWD
+238 VATSPATRWD
-248 PATSPNRHWGRGEV
+248 PASSPNRHWGRGEV
-262 ICYDGVNYEVTE
+262 ICYEGVNYEVV
-274 ASWVPSSNP
+274 ADAWVPSSNP

-312 GKTPSSGT
+312 GKAGATGT

-339 FGVELADRVIE
+339 FGVELADRIIE
-350 GVSALRDWII
+350 GVQALREWII
-360 AKGPVVVRPAT
+360 AKGPVVVRPAS
-371 PTPPPPGPNP
+371 PTPPPGPGPQ
-381 PAPPAPARPM
+381 PARPM

-418 SQLPEGAAVR
+418 SQLPEGQAVR
-428 GSAALPVRMSK
+428 GSVALPVRMSK

-459 GAAVRINQSTVAQL
+459 GAAVRINQSTIAQL
-473 KAVEDVNGVV
+473 KAVEDVNGTV

-488 ALDILDAA
+488 ALSLLDAA

-527 LLGRYGAQ
+527 LLARYGAA

-550 ARQKAKADAALKAL
+550 ARQKAKADAALKVL
-564 PRLAYKPSGPWTA
+564 SRLAYKPSGPWTA
-577 EDVGALRA
+577 EDIGKLKA

-592 SNDASKPEVLAAIK
+592 SNDTSKPEVLAAIK
-606 NHPEKPGLWW
+606 NHPERPGLWW
-616 AGMTTA
+616 QGMTTA
-622 AHVDAAR
+622 GHVESAK

-640 GWLMEAREAAP
+640 GWLMEALEASP
-651 GALSTALPVMP
+651 GALSTALPITP

>member
-1 MTTYDVY
+1 MATYPVY
-8 SRQGADNRFA
+8 SKAGVDRRFA
-18 PRSDVN
+18 PKASVD
-24 ALTNAQV
+24 ALTSAQI

-44 RAQLLLS
+44 RAQAVLS
-51 NMLPRPAG
+51 NMLPRQGGPGTPA
-59 PNIPAT
+59 A

-91 LAAVAARRLGVA
+91 MVSVAAKRLGVA
-103 AAVSGQGSTGWAH
+103 AAISGQGSTGWART
-116 VPTPQGDTGFFS
+116 PTPQGDTGFFS
-128 APARVDAVLDAHPS
+128 APSRIDAVLEARPS

-158 PPVPSDPASGPA
+158 PPTPGDPESGPR
-170 AIKNS
+170 AISQS
-175 VVALVT
+175 VKALVD

-214 AAVRAGVEAAG
+214 AAVRAGTIAAG
-225 GAGNGVWFTDWLG
+225 GRNNGIWFSDWLG
-238 VAVSPATRWD
+238 VATTSATRWD
-248 PATSPNRHWGRGEV
+248 PATSPARHWSRSEV
-262 ICYDGVNYEVTE
+262 ICYEGVNYEVTA
-274 ASWVPSSNP
+274 ASWVPNANP

-290 ASFLPSAPVSRR
+290 VSFLPSAPVSRR
-302 TAVLSGRGAV
+302 TAVLTGRGAV
-312 GKTPSSGT
+312 GKPSASGT
-320 RALWLMADET
+320 RALWLMSDET
-330 HVNVAGAQA
+330 HVNVGGAQA
-339 FGVELADRVIE
+339 FGVELADRIIE
-350 GVSALRDWII
+350 GVQALREWII
-360 AKGPVVVRPAT
+360 AKGPVVVRPAS
-371 PTPPPPGPNP
+371 PTPPPPPQ
-381 PAPPAPARPM
+381 PPAPARPM

-408 LSATALQGAL
+408 LSASALRGAL
-418 SQLPEGAAVR
+418 SQLIEGETLR
-428 GSAALPVRMSK
+428 GSVALPVRMSK

-459 GAAVRINQSTVAQL
+459 GAAVRINASTIARL

-488 ALDILDAA
+488 ALSLLDAA
-496 PARTPIIVECMD
+496 PARTPIVVECMD
-508 TSNDIIAD
+508 TTNDIIAD
-516 YWVYDQKMMQY
+516 YWVYDQKMMEF
-527 LLGRYGAQ
+527 LLARYGA
-535 AAKRVIVA
+535 AASKRIIVA

-550 ARQKAKADAALKAL
+550 ARIKAKEDAALRVL

-577 EDVGALRA
+577 EDIGKLKA

-606 NHPEKPGLWW
+606 NHPERPGLWW
-616 AGMTTA
+616 QGMTTA
-622 AHVDAAR
+622 GHVETAK

-640 GWLMEAREAAP
+640 GWLMEALEASP
-651 GALSTALPVMP
+651 GALSAELPIRP

>member
-1 MTTYDVY
+1 MATYPVY
-8 SRQGADNRFA
+8 SKAGVDRRFA
-18 PRSDVN
+18 PKASVD

-31 AQGAEIGTLKEQV
+31 AQGAEIGELKEQV

-51 NMLPRPAG
+51 NMLPRQGG
-59 PNIPAT
+59 PGTPSAIT
-65 LVVGFIG
+65 VGFIG
-72 DSWCTARA
+72 DSWCTAGA
-80 GGEGGAPEEAT
+80 GGQGGAPEEAT
-91 LAAVAARRLGVA
+91 LVAVATRRLGVA
-103 AAVSGQGSTGWAH
+103 AAISGQGSTGWAR
-116 VPTPQGDTGFFS
+116 VPDPNPTGAAPFS

-170 AIKNS
+170 AIKAS
-175 VVALVT
+175 VVSLVT

-214 AAVRAGVEAAG
+214 KAVRDGVNASG
-225 GAGNGVWFTDWLG
+225 GVNNGVWFTDWLG
-238 VAVSPATRWD
+238 VATSPATRWD
-248 PATSPNRHWGRGEV
+248 PATSPNRHWGRGEI
-262 ICYDGVNYEVTE
+262 ICYEGVNYEVV
-274 ASWVPSSNP
+274 ADAWAPSVNP

-312 GKTPSSGT
+312 GKTPASGT
-320 RALWLMADET
+320 RALWLMNDET
-330 HVNVAGAQA
+330 HVNVGGAQA

-371 PTPPPPGPNP
+371 PPTPPTP
-381 PAPPAPARPM
+381 PARPM

-408 LSATALQGAL
+408 LSATALRGAL
-418 SQLPEGAAVR
+418 SQLVEGETLR
-428 GSAALPVRMSK
+428 GSVALPVRMSK

-459 GAAVRINQSTVAQL
+459 GAAVRINASTIAQL

-527 LLGRYGAQ
+527 LLARYGAR
-535 AAKRVIVA
+535 AAERVIVA

-550 ARQKAKADAALKAL
+550 ARIKAKADAALKVL
-564 PRLAYKPSGPWTA
+564 PRMAYKPSGPWTA
-577 EDVGALRA
+577 EDIGKLKA

-606 NHPEKPGLWW
+606 NHPERPGLWW
-616 AGMTTA
+616 QGMTTA
-622 AHVDAAR
+622 GHIETAK
-629 AASKAA
+629 AASKTA

-640 GWLMEAREAAP
+640 GWLMEALEAAP
-651 GALSTALPVMP
+651 GALSTALPITP

>member
-8 SRQGADNRFA
+8 SKTGADKRFA
-18 PRSDVN
+18 PKADVN
-24 ALTNAQV
+24 ALTSAQI

-51 NMLPRPAG
+51 NMLPRQGG
-59 PNIPAT
+59 PGVPTA

-72 DSWCTARA
+72 DSWMTPGA
-80 GGEGGAPEEAT
+80 GGQGGAPEEAT
-91 LAAVAARRLGVA
+91 LVAVATRRLGVG

-116 VPTPQGDTGFFS
+116 VPTPTPAGVGFFS
-128 APARVDAVLDAHPS
+128 SPSRIDAVLDAHPS

-158 PPVPSDPASGPA
+158 PPVPSDPASGPK
-170 AIKNS
+170 AISQS
-175 VVALVT
+175 VKALVD

-214 AAVRAGVEAAG
+214 HAVFDGVDLAG
-225 GAGNGVWFTDWLG
+225 GLTNGIWFSDWLG
-238 VAVSPATRWD
+238 VATSPATRWD
-248 PATSPNRHWGRGEV
+248 PATSPNRHWSQGEV
-262 ICYDGVNYEVTE
+262 ICYDGVNYEVV
-274 ASWVPSSNP
+274 ADAWVPSANP

-312 GKTPSSGT
+312 GKTPASGT
-320 RALWLMADET
+320 RALWLMNDET

-339 FGVELADRVIE
+339 FGVELADRIIE
-350 GVSALRDWII
+350 GVASLREWII
-360 AKGPVVVRPAT
+360 AKGPVVVRPAA
-371 PTPPPPGPNP
+371 PPPPPGPNP
-381 PAPPAPARPM
+381 RPT
-391 GALAD
+391 GAMAD

-408 LSATALQGAL
+408 LSATALRGAL

-459 GAAVRINQSTVAQL
+459 GAAVRINQSTIAQL

-516 YWVYDQKMMQY
+516 YWVYDRKMMEY
-527 LLGRYGAQ
+527 LLGRYGA
-535 AAKRVIVA
+535 AASKRVIVA

-577 EDVGALRA
+577 EDVGALKA

-592 SNDASKPEVLAAIK
+592 PNDTSKPEVLAAIK
-606 NHPEKPGLWW
+606 NHPEGPGLWW

-629 AASKAA
+629 AASRAA

-640 GWLMEAREAAP
+640 GWLMEAKEAAP
-651 GALSTALPVMP
+651 GALSTALPVRP

>member
-1 MTTYDVY
+1 MATHPVY
-8 SRQGADNRFA
+8 SKAGVDRRFA
-18 PRSDVN
+18 PKASVD

-31 AQGAEIGTLKEQV
+31 AQGAEIGILKEQV

-51 NMLPRPAG
+51 NMLPRQGG
-59 PNIPAT
+59 PGTPGA

-72 DSWCTARA
+72 DSWMTPGA
-80 GGEGGAPEEAT
+80 GGPGGTPEEAT
-91 LAAVAARRLGVA
+91 LVAVATRRLGVA
-103 AAVSGQGSTGWAH
+103 AAISGQGSTGWART
-116 VPTPQGDTGFFS
+116 PTPQGDTGFFS

-158 PPVPSDPASGPA
+158 PPVPSDPASGPK
-170 AIKNS
+170 AIKAS
-175 VVALVT
+175 VASLVT

-214 AAVRAGVEAAG
+214 AAVKAGVEAAG
-225 GAGNGVWFTDWLG
+225 GINNGIWFTDWLG
-238 VAVSPATRWD
+238 VATNSATRWD
-248 PATSPNRHWGRGEV
+248 PATSPARLWSRGEI
-262 ICYDGVNYEVTE
+262 ICFDGVNYEVT
-274 ASWVPSSNP
+274 ASSWIPNTTP

-302 TAVLSGRGAV
+302 TAVLAGKGAV
-312 GKTPSSGT
+312 GKPAATGT

-350 GVSALRDWII
+350 GVQALREWII
-360 AKGPVVVRPAT
+360 SKGPVVVRPAT
-371 PTPPPPGPNP
+371 PTPPPPPGPTP
-381 PAPPAPARPM
+381 PARPM

-408 LSATALQGAL
+408 LSATALRGAL
-418 SQLPEGAAVR
+418 SQLIEGETLR
-428 GSAALPVRMSK
+428 GSVALPVRMSK

-459 GAAVRINQSTVAQL
+459 GAAVRINQSTIAQL

-496 PARTPIIVECMD
+496 PARSPIVVECMD
-508 TSNDIIAD
+508 TTNDIIAD
-516 YWVYDQKMMQY
+516 YWVYDQKMMQF
-527 LLGRYGAQ
+527 LLARYGAA
-535 AAKRVIVA
+535 AAKRIIVA
-543 TNGTLNA
+543 TNGTLSA
-550 ARQKAKADAALKAL
+550 ARIKAKEDAALRVL

-577 EDVGALRA
+577 EDIGKLKA

-606 NHPEKPGLWW
+606 NHPERPGLWW
-616 AGMTTA
+616 QGMTTA
-622 AHVDAAR
+622 GHVESAK
-629 AASKAA
+629 AASRAA

-640 GWLMEAREAAP
+640 GWLMEALEASP
-651 GALSTALPVMP
+651 GALSTALPIMP

>member
-8 SRQGADNRFA
+8 SRQGADKRFA
-18 PRSDVN
+18 PRSDVS
-24 ALTNAQV
+24 ALTSAQI
-31 AQGAEIGTLKEQV
+31 AQGAEIAAVKEQV
-44 RAQLLLS
+44 RAQLVLS
-51 NMLPRPAG
+51 NMLPRQGG
-59 PNIPAT
+59 PGTPSA

-80 GGEGGAPEEAT
+80 GGPFGAPEEAT
-91 LAAVAARRLGVA
+91 MVQIAAKRLGVG
-103 AAVSGQGSTGWAH
+103 AAVSGQGSTGWAR
-116 VPTPQGDTGFFS
+116 TPSPANGTGFFS
-128 APARVDAVLDAHPS
+128 APERVDAVLDAHPS

-158 PPVPSDPASGPA
+158 PPTPADPASGPE
-170 AIKNS
+170 AIKDS
-175 VVALVT
+175 VTSLVT

-202 YRTYAGSSHKNA
+202 YRTYAGSSHKNVH
-214 AAVRAGVEAAG
+214 AVKDGVTAAG
-225 GAGNGVWFTDWLG
+225 GLTNGIWFSDWLG
-238 VAVSPATRWD
+238 VATSPATRWD
-248 PATSPNRHWGRGEV
+248 PASSPNRHWGRGEV

-312 GKTPSSGT
+312 GKTPAGGT
-320 RALWLMADET
+320 RALWLMSDET
-330 HVNVAGAQA
+330 HVNVGGAQA

-350 GVSALRDWII
+350 GVQALREWII
-360 AKGPVVVRPAT
+360 SKGPVVVRPAS

-381 PAPPAPARPM
+381 QPARPT

-418 SQLPEGAAVR
+418 SQLPEGQAVR

-459 GAAVRINQSTVAQL
+459 GAAVRINQSTIAQL
-473 KAVEDVNGVV
+473 KAVEDVNGTV

-527 LLGRYGAQ
+527 LLGRYGAR
-535 AAKRVIVA
+535 AAERIIVA

-550 ARQKAKADAALKAL
+550 ARQKAKADAALKVL
-564 PRLAYKPSGPWTA
+564 PRLAYKPSGPWTP
-577 EDVGALRA
+577 EDIGGLKA

-592 SNDASKPEVLAAIK
+592 SNDTSKPEVLAAIK

-622 AHVDAAR
+622 AHVEAAK

-640 GWLMEAREAAP
+640 GWLMEAKEAAP
-651 GALSTALPVMP
+651 GALSTALPVRP